1 MKRMTRALALLL
13 MAVLVIA
20 CLPVAATAEVQ
31 YIFPDSSKRHL
42 TWEEVV
48 AWNCEALNI
57 GFNEIWARHG
67 YVFRTGGACW
77 NWFTAQEWYQPI
89 TSGTN
94 EKNVLPKASQL
105 EWDNYHLI
113 KDVMAWKRANNQANK
128 GKALPAIPIQFD
140 VLSGFQYVN
149 FKTRQNL
156 AVYSAPS
163 TASWRGANGKASVS
177 TGGRVYAYARE
188 NGWLMVM
195 YETNAS
201 ANAVRVGWIDL
212 SKVKDKVAVTANANF
227 ARQTVTLT
235 QTVSVTD
242 DPVAMTPI
250 TTLAAGSQV
259 TWLTSFYSG
268 SHIWDYIEFTFNGKL
283 ARGFVLSGLLTL
295 EDTDTAD
302 WTADAEG

>member
-1 MKRMTRALALLL
+1 MMNIRRILSALMVLALLL
-13 MAVLVIA
+13 AA
-20 CLPVAATAEVQ
+20 LPALGETQ
-31 YIFPDSSKRHL
+31 YIFPQSNTRAL
-42 TWEEVV
+42 TWEEVE
-48 AWNCEALNI
+48 AWSNEALLI
-57 GFNEIWARHG
+57 GFNEIWARYG
-67 YVFRTGGACW
+67 YVFRAGGACDR
-77 NWFTAQEWYQPI
+77 WFSQQDWYHPI

-94 EKNVLPKASQL
+94 EKNVLPKASKL

-212 SKVKDKVAVTANANF
+212 SKVKGNAALPGAVSFGNIPMQLTM
-227 ARQTVTLT
+227 TVN
-235 QTVSVTD
+235 VTD
-242 DPVAMTPI
+242 DPIAETAMT
-250 TTLAAGSQV
+250 TLPAGTQV
-259 TWLTSFYSG
+259 TWLSTFYS
-268 SHIWDYIEFTFNGKL
+268 STHMWDYIEFSLNGQR
-283 ARGFVLSGLLTL
+283 ARGFVMSGILQT
-295 EDTDTAD
+295 EVTDTDS
-302 WTADAEG
+302 WTDEDNG